1 MSKSF
6 LFSLIFLAAAALPAQ
21 IPAGSVQ
28 ATATATLNVNPDQLQ
43 LGVSVTTSASTASQ
57 AAKENATQTNA
68 VITALTQMLGQTGSI
83 QTTGYSL
90 NPQYSNSANPS
101 IVGYTVSNSLQ
112 VTTTVL
118 SLAGPLIDAANQA
131 GANNISGLTFGLQ
144 NPDPT
149 LEQALSAA
157 AKQALAQA
165 GAIASG
171 LGGRAGAVISAQQN
185 TSVTP
190 VQAMAAAGAANG
202 TPVITGTVSIS
213 ASVTVTVG
221 LTR

>member
-1 MSKSF
+1 
-6 LFSLIFLAAAALPAQ
+6 
-21 IPAGSVQ
+21 
-28 ATATATLNVNPDQLQ
+28 
-43 LGVSVTTSASTASQ
+43 
-57 AAKENATQTNA
+57 
-68 VITALTQMLGQTGSI
+68 
-83 QTTGYSL
+83 
-90 NPQYSNSANPS
+90 
-101 IVGYTVSNSLQ
+101 
-112 VTTTVL
+112 
-118 SLAGPLIDAANQA
+118 
-131 GANNISGLTFGLQ
+131 
-144 NPDPT
+144 